1 MMKWLSKASGDRCSW
16 SKTGTRTWSAFA
28 EIHSIHRHWKF
39 QLEFVTHTSQQT
51 RDLCDLWLRSLD
63 TPGLP
68 ITSGTLSACRSFS
81 WSESWL
87 NFSHCFHMI
96 SFCSRVYIYAHG
108 MRYLHHDVHELDR
121 YNHEFW
127 KTGKFFEMC
136 SRVSRLGSPERLRRL
151 RFSVALLGCEHI
163 NKLNRS

>member
-51 RDLCDLWLRSLD
+51 RDLCNLWLRSLD

-108 MRYLHHDVHELDR
+108 MRYLHHDVHELVHFR
-121 YNHEFW
+121 EKKNPPLRKANEFCW
-127 KTGKFFEMC
+127 QMLRIGT
-136 SRVSRLGSPERLRRL
+136 VRLDQ
-151 RFSVALLGCEHI
+151 C
-163 NKLNRS
+163 LNNNSIR